1 MKVSTRVRYGVRL
14 MLELALNYGAG
25 QIRLRDIAERQ
36 EVSEKYLEHLV
47 AALKA
52 AGLVTGVRGRHG
64 GYVLSRAP
72 SEIPLNEI
80 HAALGGSLA
89 PVECVDDPDVCS
101 RKSLCVARDVWCEVT
116 DAMRK
121 VLESTT
127 LQDLV
132 DRQHAKKLDVH
143 GQIMYYI

>member
-25 QIRLRDIAERQ
+25 QIRLREIAERQ

-52 AGLVTGVRGRHG
+52 AGLVRGVRGRHG
-64 GYVLSRAP
+64 GYLLARPP
-72 SEIPLNEI
+72 SEIKLNEI
-80 HAALGGSLA
+80 HTVLGGSLA
-89 PVECVDDPDVCS
+89 PVECVDDPDVCN
-101 RKSLCVARDVWCEVT
+101 REGLCVARDVWCEVT

-132 DRQHAKKLDVH
+132 DRQHAKLNLD
-143 GQIMYYI
+143 GQSMYYI

>member
-14 MLELALNYGAG
+14 MLELALNYGSG
-25 QIRLRDIAERQ
+25 QMRLRDIAQRQ
-36 EVSEKYLEHLV
+36 EVSGKYLEHLV

-52 AGLVTGVRGRHG
+52 AGLVRGMRGRHG
-64 GYVLSRAP
+64 GYVLARPP

-80 HAALGGSLA
+80 HAALEGSLA
-89 PVECVDDPDVCS
+89 PVECVDDPEVCS
-101 RKSLCVARDVWCEVT
+101 REKLCVARDIWCEVT
-116 DAMRK
+116 NAMRK

-132 DRQHAKKLDVH
+132 DRQHEKLNVD
-143 GQIMYYI
+143 GQSMYYI

>member
-47 AALKA
+47 APLRAS
-52 AGLVTGVRGRHG
+52 GLVRGMRGRHG
-64 GYVLSRAP
+64 GYVLTRRP
-72 SEIPLNEI
+72 SEIRLNEI
-80 HAALGGSLA
+80 HSALGGSLA

-101 RKSLCVARDVWCEVT
+101 RERLCVAREVWCEVT

-132 DRQHAKKLDVH
+132 DRQHEKLHVE
-143 GQIMYYI
+143 GQSMYYI